1 MIRFE
6 NINIKF
12 NERQLYK
19 DFTIEFEEGKINFIM
34 GESGVG
40 KTTLLHEIKN
50 RLLKENK
57 KVSMVFQENRL
68 IPWKNLYKNLEL
80 VVMDQ
85 FTKEDREKRILE
97 ILNMMGLEEFKGF
110 YPSELSGGMKQ
121 RANIARAFIYN
132 GDILL
137 MDEPFKAL
145 DIKCKKQ
152 IINLTKDFVKKNNKT
167 AIIITHDENEVREIG
182 ETLFVLNEEP
192 VKIKKSE
199 KIEIC

>member
-40 KTTLLHEIKN
+40 KTTLLHEIEN

-80 VVMDQ
+80 VIMDQ

-97 ILNMMGLEEFKGF
+97 VLNIMGLEEFKYF

-167 AIIITHDENEVREIG
+167 AIIITHDENEVQEIG
-182 ETLFVLNEEP
+182 ENLFVLNEEP